1 MDNKTILLYVIRVL
15 VIMAQTSDMSP
26 VLKQT
31 RVNRL
36 LDLADEIM
44 RSKND

>member
-15 VIMAQTSDMSP
+15 VIMAQTSDMSS

-44 RSKND
+44 RNKND